1 MENLRPLTLEEQ
13 LYAAQNHNLVY
24 AFLQE
29 KELLEDVFYDVVVF
43 GYMRAVQEYISGKR
57 FRVYSFST
65 IAWKRMENSVSNYC
79 RYLAAPIRSS
89 PTVSLFS
96 PIGADADLTWE
107 DTLSRKDDQMIEFET
122 RMLLYELAEKL
133 PKQEMKLIRLKVA
146 GCKMHEIAKREHLTF
161 QEINELLANCKDDI
175 IRILWGDERRV
186 AA

>member
-1 MENLRPLTLEEQ
+1 MEKLRPLTLEEQ

-29 KELLEDVFYDVVVF
+29 KELLEDVFYDVVIF
-43 GYMRAVQEYISGKR
+43 GYMRAVQEYVSGKR

-79 RYLAAPIRSS
+79 RYLAAPIRSA

-107 DTLSRKDDQMIEFET
+107 DVLSRKDSSIIDFET
-122 RMLLYELAEKL
+122 QILMEDLEQKL
-133 PKQEMKLIRLKVA
+133 PKREMKIIRMKAA

-175 IRILWGDERRV
+175 IHILWGDERRV

>member
-13 LYAAQNHNLVY
+13 LFATENHNLVY

-29 KELLEDVFYDVVVF
+29 KDLPEDVFYDVVIF
-43 GYMRAVQEYISGKR
+43 GYMRAVQEYISGTR

-79 RYLAAPIRSS
+79 RYLASPIRSA
-89 PTVSLFS
+89 TIVSLFS
-96 PIGADADLTWE
+96 PIAADADLTWE
-107 DTLSRKDDQMIEFET
+107 DVLSKQDESILAFET
-122 RMLLYELAEKL
+122 QMLLKDLEQKM
-133 PKQEMKLIRLKVA
+133 PKKEMKIIRMKVA
-146 GCKMHEIAKREHLTF
+146 GCKMHEIAKQEHLTF

-175 IRILWGDERRV
+175 IHILWGEERRV

>member
-13 LYAAQNHNLVY
+13 LFAAQNHNLVY

-29 KELLEDVFYDVVVF
+29 KELSEDVFYDVVIF
-43 GYMRAVQEYISGKR
+43 GYMRAVQEYVSGKR
-57 FRVYSFST
+57 FRVYAFST

-79 RYLAAPIRSS
+79 RYLAAPVRSA
-89 PTVSLFS
+89 TMVSLFS

-107 DTLSRKDDQMIEFET
+107 DTLSRKDDQMVEFET
-122 RMLLYELAEKL
+122 RLLLHELAEKL
-133 PKQEMKLIRLKVA
+133 PKQEMKIISLKVA

-175 IRILWGDERRV
+175 IHILWGEERR
-186 AA
+186 AAA

>member
-13 LYAAQNHNLVY
+13 LFAAQNHNLVY

-29 KELLEDVFYDVVVF
+29 KNLPEDVFYDVVIF
-43 GYMRAVQEYISGKR
+43 GFMRAVQEYVSGKR

-79 RYLAAPIRSS
+79 RYLASPIRSA
-89 PTVSLFS
+89 TIVSLYS
-96 PIGADADLTWE
+96 PIGADAELTWE
-107 DTLSRKDDQMIEFET
+107 DVLSRKDESILEFET
-122 RMLLYELAEKL
+122 RMLMEDLEQKL
-133 PKQEMKLIRLKVA
+133 PKREMKIIRMKAA

-161 QEINELLANCKDDI
+161 QEINELLLNCKDDI
-175 IRILWGDERRV
+175 IRILWGDERSV

>member
-13 LYAAQNHNLVY
+13 LFAAQNHNLVY

-29 KELLEDVFYDVVVF
+29 KNLPEDVFYDVVIF
-43 GYMRAVQEYISGKR
+43 GFIRAVQEYVSGKR

-79 RYLAAPIRSS
+79 RYLAAPVRSA
-89 PTVSLFS
+89 TMVSLFS

-122 RMLLYELAEKL
+122 RLLLHELAEKL
-133 PKQEMKLIRLKVA
+133 PKQEMKIIRLKVA

-161 QEINELLANCKDDI
+161 QEINKLLANCKDDI
-175 IRILWGDERRV
+175 IHILWGEERRI